1 MGLGLQAAYG
11 ADALQQNL
19 RQRLMDQI
27 ASEQRAQALKQQGF
41 ENDLNTKKFESGEEL
56 KRAQLQALVES
67 RAGAEADRQ
76 NAGDLKLADTVPAGT
91 TLAPTSPIAGRLQR
105 IGLAQPNMTLPSTQT
120 VGGVALPADPNA
132 APDAAAAPITGMLRT
147 MQSPSALRDYT
158 KLASSKQQETQDAAD
173 ARVEAA
179 RVAAENRGN
188 ENDQKSLDR
197 IAQIQAA
204 AAAKPAVEKTLK
216 VEHKDPISGKTVI
229 EYLTP
234 SQVKDRTF
242 EKGTSSMVENRLAS
256 AQAVQQTGNDII
268 AKLQDPNYS
277 KNLGVAMGRFSKLQD
292 FIGNPPPE
300 FSELAG
306 QIESYALASMG
317 VHGMRSSQ
325 GAEKI
330 NHMLSQPHTP
340 ESLIGS
346 IKGLNGFSQHFM
358 ENEGRG
364 TSSPSAPSPAP
375 ATSNR
380 TKYDINGNVIK

>member
-1 MGLGLQAAYG
+1 MGLGFQAAYG

-27 ASEQRAQALKQQGF
+27 AAQQRAQALTQQGF
-41 ENDLNTKKFESGEEL
+41 ENDLKTKQFQSGEEL
-56 KRAQLQALVES
+56 KQAQLKALVED
-67 RAGAEADRQ
+67 RAAQEADRQ
-76 NAGDLKLADTVPAGT
+76 NTVVIKAADTIPAKT
-91 TLAPTSPIAGRLQR
+91 ELAPSPLAGRLVQM
-105 IGLAQPNMTLPSTQT
+105 GLGTPNMTLPSTQT
-120 VGGVALPADPNA
+120 GGGLPLPADPGA
-132 APDAAAAPITGMLRT
+132 EPDAQAAPITGTLRSV
-147 MQSPSALRDYT
+147 QSPEELRSVT
-158 KLASSKQQETQDAAD
+158 KLASSKQQQQQDEAD
-173 ARVEAA
+173 GKVEAA
-179 RVAAENRGN
+179 RQAAENRTNDN
-188 ENDQKSLDR
+188 EQKQKDR
-197 IAQIQAA
+197 LAQIAA
-204 AAAKPAVEKTLK
+204 AAAARPQVDKLTK
-216 VEHKDPISGKTVI
+216 VEHKGPDGKTII
-229 EYLTP
+229 EYLP
-234 SQVKDRTF
+234 QSALAGQRFDKP
-242 EKGTSSMVENRLAS
+242 TSGMVENRLAS

-268 AKLQDPNYS
+268 TKLQDPNYA

-340 ESLIGS
+340 ESLIGA

-364 TSSPSAPSPAP
+364 TWSPTATSAPAP

-380 TKYDINGNVIK
+380 TRYDINGNVIK